1 MSDFKAVITADI
13 LNSTQF
19 APDISNRWLNEL
31 ILILK
36 NSKEFKWALPP
47 EIYRGDSFQGVLEH
61 PEDSLKVAISARTFL
76 RSRKTNPIKMASK
89 IRMKNVVE
97 ERSDEPIYIA
107 RITNAALPLN
117 KEIPEVDIRI
127 AIGIGKVDR
136 MTDRPGT
143 SDGEAFRLSGSL
155 ADRIKQNKARIGIAL
170 PSQTDSLSAVM
181 DILETL
187 VGTWSAPQC
196 EVISGILNNESVST
210 LATKLDIS
218 RSAVSQR
225 LKTSNWWAVERL
237 IQTFPELIN
246 RYIKI

>member
-1 MSDFKAVITADI
+1 MSDYRAVITADI

-19 APDISNRWLNEL
+19 LPDISNRWLTEL
-31 ILILK
+31 ISLLK
-36 NSKEFKWALPP
+36 NSNEFQWALTP
-47 EIYRGDSFQGVLEH
+47 EIFRGDSFQGVLEH
-61 PEDSLKVAISARTFL
+61 PEEALKVAIAARTFM
-76 RSRKTNPIKMASK
+76 RSRKTNSVRMASK
-89 IRMKNVVE
+89 IRMKNVFE
-97 ERSDEPIYIA
+97 ERSDEPIYITK
-107 RITNAALPLN
+107 ITNAAFPLN

-155 ADRIKQNKARIGIAL
+155 ADRIKQQKARIGIVL
-170 PSQTDSLSAVM
+170 PSQADSLSAVM

-187 VGTWSAPQC
+187 VGSWSAPQC
-196 EVISGILNNESVST
+196 EVILGLLNNESVST
-210 LATKLDIS
+210 LATKLNIS
-218 RSAVSQR
+218 KSAVSQR

-246 RYIKI
+246 RYINI